1 MKSEKEKFLKTEEIK
16 QRMKEFEDANGWD
29 CGDGVD
35 DNWVPKYS
43 EYPLM
48 EKWKAKGI
56 KAEARIKELE
66 AVICKLTG
74 E

>member
-1 MKSEKEKFLKTEEIK
+1 MKTEEIK
-16 QRMKEFEDANGWD
+16 QRLQEFDNANGWD

-35 DNWVPKYS
+35 DSWFPKYS

-48 EKWKAKGI
+48 VKWKARALN
-56 KAEARIKELE
+56 AEAEIKELK
-66 AVICKLTG
+66 ALICKITG